1 VKYKGTP
8 VFASDI
14 KGRLTYGIYSPSPL
28 HRTVLPVWWKRLT
41 MIVDI
46 MWRFMNVPREHHS
59 IDASLFSYDKYP
71 GTLAQKREASISDA
85 KAFLAQYTEELRRR
99 MPDQG
104 YATLNTVEI
113 KKLDNRSSSHLQ
125 TNDLIDQINNQIW
138 NALNVPRSMISGESQ
153 GSYASEL
160 VIAGY
165 ISQKVLHIAERLKP
179 IIIDIIRESFVSSTA
194 TIRRR
199 LDIFMDIDIAV
210 TDLEKFR
217 QMAIM
222 KELGVFTEDEIRE
235 YAQYK
240 PLRDDQRDKVIA
252 GKMPAEATV
261 PVGKIRSPETPQSDI
276 QHSTDIGQNKYK
288 SKEKI

>member
-1 VKYKGTP
+1 VE
-8 VFASDI
+8 VHE
-14 KGRLTYGIYSPSPL
+14 R
-28 HRTVLPVWWKRLT
+28 
-41 MIVDI
+41 
-46 MWRFMNVPREHHS
+46 PREHHS

-71 GTLAQKREASISDA
+71 GTLAQKREASIADA

-165 ISQKVLHIAERLKP
+165 ISQKSFTSQNDSSPSSLTSYGRG
-179 IIIDIIRESFVSSTA
+179 FVSSIA
-194 TIRRR
+194 TIR
-199 LDIFMDIDIAV
+199 
-210 TDLEKFR
+210 
-217 QMAIM
+217 
-222 KELGVFTEDEIRE
+222 
-235 YAQYK
+235 
-240 PLRDDQRDKVIA
+240 
-252 GKMPAEATV
+252 
-261 PVGKIRSPETPQSDI
+261 
-276 QHSTDIGQNKYK
+276 
-288 SKEKI
+288 SKTLTSSWTLTLQ